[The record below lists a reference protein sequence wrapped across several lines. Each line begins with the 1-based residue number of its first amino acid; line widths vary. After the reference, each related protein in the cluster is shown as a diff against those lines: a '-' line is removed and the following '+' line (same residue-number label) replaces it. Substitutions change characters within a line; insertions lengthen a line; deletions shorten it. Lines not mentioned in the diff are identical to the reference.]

1 MKNILPLCA
10 SLSLFSSLV
19 VASVHS
25 ADRRSNRLLRF
36 IAQQASPRDFALH
49 QVIGARCNRYLPQDR
64 QELCQLGVKKLISA
78 LDYDVLFSDNILPP
92 WNPNN
97 TWTPSSFVFVAFKS
111 NLIELLSNSRTEVFL
126 DDLNQELYRFISG
139 NKRELNI
146 WSVTKKYFRTDHD
159 AAQVMAALFQD
170 TSSRK
175 LHLAYLETAGTEGSE
190 QFQSNKELLSR
201 VIDTINLVL
210 DMSEDNY
217 RMLFYPRELQQDL
230 NRNIYHFYVPLYL
243 AKALAVSGHP
253 ADIAVAAP
261 LMLTLSY
268 EFLTSSQDYRYVF
281 SDPETVTLV
290 SKVKDIY
297 AGYAGA
303 RLGIRGM
310 GFIPFERVRSA
321 FERSSREGVTLL
333 LAP

>member
-1 MKNILPLCA
+1 MKNLLLLCA
-10 SLSLFSSLV
+10 SLLLFSSLLE
-19 VASVHS
+19 ASVHS
-25 ADRRSNRLLRF
+25 ADRRSNRLLKF
-36 IAQQASPRDFALH
+36 IAQQGGPRDFALH
-49 QVIGARCNRYLPQDR
+49 QVIGTRCNRYLPENR
-64 QELCQLGVKKLISA
+64 KEACREGVKKLIA
-78 LDYDVLFSDNILPP
+78 VLDYDVIFSDNILPP

-97 TWTPSSFVFVAFKS
+97 TWTPSSFVFIAFKS
-111 NLIELLSNSRTEVFL
+111 NLIDLLSKSMTEVFL
-126 DDLNQELYRFISG
+126 NDLNQELYRFITG

-159 AAQVMAALFQD
+159 AARVMAALFQD
-170 TSSRK
+170 TSTRK

-217 RMLFYPRELQQDL
+217 RMLFYPRELQRDL

-243 AKALAVSGHP
+243 AKALAASGH
-253 ADIAVAAP
+253 AEDIAVAAP

-268 EFLTSSQDYRYVF
+268 EFLTSSQDYRYLF
-281 SDPETVTLV
+281 SDPVTVTLV

-297 AGYAGA
+297 AGYAGT

-310 GFIPFERVRSA
+310 GFIPFESVRTA
-321 FERSSREGVTLL
+321 FERSSREGVRLL
-333 LAP
+333 LGL

>member
-1 MKNILPLCA
+1 MKNFLLCA
-10 SLSLFSSLV
+10 LVLFFSSLLE
-19 VASVHS
+19 ASVHS

-36 IAQQASPRDFALH
+36 IAQQEGARDFALH

-64 QELCQLGVKKLISA
+64 KGPCRTGVKKLIEL
-78 LDYDVLFSDNILPP
+78 LDYDVIFSDKILAP

-97 TWTPSSFVFVAFKS
+97 TWTPSSFVFIAFKA
-111 NLIELLSNSRTEVFL
+111 NLVDLLSNSLTETFL

-139 NKRELNI
+139 NKRDLNI

-159 AAQVMAALFQD
+159 AAKVMAALFQD

-175 LHLAYLETAGTEGSE
+175 LHLAYLETAGTEGGA

-217 RMLFYPRELQQDL
+217 RMLFYPRELQRDL
-230 NRNIYHFYVPLYL
+230 NRNLYHFYVPLYL
-243 AKALAVSGHP
+243 AKALAASGQP
-253 ADIAVAAP
+253 EDIALAAP

-268 EFLTSSQDYRYVF
+268 EFLTSSQDYRYLF
-281 SDPETVTLV
+281 SDPETVALV

-297 AGYAGA
+297 AGYAGTK
-303 RLGIRGM
+303 LGLRGF
-310 GFIPFERVRSA
+310 GFIPFETVRSA

-333 LAP
+333 LGP